1 MTSSAVFLLF
11 LLILSESLVARK
23 IFVPNFRDLTIETR
37 RVDGDSRSRTDILY
51 LKGARQRIESGSEN
65 SDSDHSWTA
74 SILYEC
80 DRRRILTLNSST
92 KTFHER
98 FIKDPSEK
106 HPAAEHK
113 NTIPPPAQSAD
124 TVVNI
129 SRDSVDT
136 GERRQVEGYTAR
148 HVKTTTKTEP
158 GPKAATHA
166 SLEETD
172 GWYLDLPGFACLG
185 SLNSMVGF
193 FLPAP
198 SPGDKLHFN
207 LLGTAPHGYPIEET
221 VRKTEEGRTSVTKL
235 TLVQVSKTALDPK
248 LFEVPADYVPALET
262 PHGGYDLTK
271 PDTLANR
278 LQVYWTGLELWTK
291 QWFR

>member
-1 MTSSAVFLLF
+1 MTSSAVCLLS
-11 LLILSESLVARK
+11 LLILSESLVAPK
-23 IFVPNFRDLTIETR
+23 IVIPNFPDLTIKTR
-37 RVDGDSRSRTDILY
+37 RVDGDSRSRKDILY

-65 SDSDHSWTA
+65 ADIDHAWTA

-80 DRRRILTLNSST
+80 DRRQILTLNSST

-98 FIKDPSEK
+98 AIKDPSEK
-106 HPAAEHK
+106 QPAAEHK
-113 NTIPPPAQSAD
+113 NAIPPPAQNTE

-129 SRDSVDT
+129 TRDSVDT

-148 HVKTTTKTEP
+148 HVKTTTKAEP

-172 GWYLDLPGFACLG
+172 GWYLDLPGFACLE
-185 SLNSMVGF
+185 SLNSMDGF
-193 FLPAP
+193 FLAALG
-198 SPGDKLHFN
+198 PGDKLHVN

-221 VRKTEEGRTSVTKL
+221 VRKTEEGRMSVTKL
-235 TLVQVSKTALDPK
+235 ALVEVSKAALDPK

-262 PHGGYDLTK
+262 PGGGYNMTK
-271 PDTLANR
+271 PDTLSNR
-278 LQVYWTGLELWTK
+278 LEIYWTALTASIRR
-291 QWFR
+291 WFQ